1 MRPYIISL
9 KTLQWPFV
17 VHGRQSRILGMPSNY
32 LVPLS
37 PPVSQLQALLHSLP
51 VTLTSFYPSRVSS
64 SFPAQEPYPRPSS
77 SSNSVSHCPFLLLC
91 LWTLGQECCGIESDS
106 SFPAQCLGGRCA
118 SAPSH
123 PTAGIADPGTQCQL
137 RAQHWLSSPHLSSCL
152 EITSSS
158 WQGRYC
164 L

>member
-51 VTLTSFYPSRVSS
+51 VTLTSFYPSRVSHRLEPVFSTKTQLKCYILERLSLTTQFNWAHLQVTVHDMYHILYPVHVFACYFLICLLTKRCS
-64 SFPAQEPYPRPSS
+64 SMR
-77 SSNSVSHCPFLLLC
+77 V
-91 LWTLGQECCGIESDS
+91 
-106 SFPAQCLGGRCA
+106 
-118 SAPSH
+118 
-123 PTAGIADPGTQCQL
+123 
-137 RAQHWLSSPHLSSCL
+137 
-152 EITSSS
+152 
-158 WQGRYC
+158 
-164 L
+164 